1 MRFGV
6 IASFGI
12 FSAVAIELFLL
23 VSNTRVLLSQR
34 IVHPGEHFIAGEWGD
49 LGKSGQASLACTY
62 FTGRGQTLNVYW
74 YSMDNFMGKDQCP
87 FLFRP

>member
-1 MRFGV
+1 MKIGA
-6 IASFGI
+6 IAKLAFCC
-12 FSAVAIELFLL
+12 AVAFEALL
-23 VSNTRVLLSQR
+23 LIFDSRVLVHQT